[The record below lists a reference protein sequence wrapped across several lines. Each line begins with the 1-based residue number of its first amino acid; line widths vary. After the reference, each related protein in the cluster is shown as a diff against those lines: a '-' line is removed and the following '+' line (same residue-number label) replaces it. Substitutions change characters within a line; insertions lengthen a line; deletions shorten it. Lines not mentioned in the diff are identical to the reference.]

1 MVKTNSSSSFYFVWF
16 EKQNY
21 FEDFDESGG
30 CWAPKTGLQ
39 TRGYA
44 NDLVNY

>member
-1 MVKTNSSSSFYFVWF
+1 VKTNSISSFLFVWF
-16 EKQNY
+16 GKYY

-44 NDLVNY
+44 NDL